1 MTQSQKIKKRLFD
14 VLVNNGNTP
23 SKLEKIEYILSKGLK
38 FSKKDYFNVETY
50 YVEDTTIYNDY
61 YPIENMAILK
71 ALLSMYSKEKP
82 EDEDR
87 PEEIRRTTEIRKKM
101 EGK

>member
-1 MTQSQKIKKRLFD
+1 MTQSQKIKKKLFD
-14 VLVNNGNTP
+14 VLVDNGNTP

-50 YVEDTTIYNDY
+50 YVEDTTIYNNY

-82 EDEDR
+82 KDEDR
-87 PEEIRRTTEIRKKM
+87 PEEIRETARIRKKV

>member
-1 MTQSQKIKKRLFD
+1 MTQSQKIKKKLFD
-14 VLVNNGNTP
+14 VLVDNGNTP

-50 YVEDTTIYNDY
+50 YVEDTTIYNNY

-82 EDEDR
+82 KDEDR
-87 PEEIRRTTEIRKKM
+87 PEEIRETAKIRKKV